1 MIIIMVILFTVA
13 SLFIFVLSLI
23 HLAGMRTVREQLL
36 EDEGQKEFLDA
47 WVRRK
52 HSFVNTTKAPDHQ
65 IGHNAEFS

>member
-1 MIIIMVILFTVA
+1 MIIIIFIVSTVTA
-13 SLFIFVLSLI
+13 LVIFVLSLI
-23 HLAGMRTVREQLL
+23 HMAGMRTVREQLL

-52 HSFVNTTKAPDHQ
+52 HSFVNTAKAPDHQ